1 MQLFRKRLSIGLYS
15 LRKRSRPASNS
26 LSNDEVVGGGQY
38 DNRHDDMPCKEIDPA
53 NPTSGKRYHSTP
65 DGYLSSNSSSS
76 TSSITNQRKN
86 AIVMESR
93 KRNENDLPPN
103 FAIIYAISSYLQD
116 LSLLNE
122 DITEKKE
129 SPMKLANFILEMM
142 KKIDQRMYDK
152 EIDGPNTSEADVSLA
167 VVLSAAIFLER
178 LPAGT
183 LTKRNLFQAV
193 AVTIGIAMKV
203 IFDTHPT
210 NLRLAKM
217 FGFDSLERFNAIEA
231 KICMLA
237 KFSFSLSDELL
248 KQTKE
253 RFLRYNSI

>member
-15 LRKRSRPASNS
+15 LRKRSRPLSNS
-26 LSNDEVVGGGQY
+26 LSNDEAVRGHG
-38 DNRHDDMPCKEIDPA
+38 NRNDDMPCKDTNPA
-53 NPTSGKRYHSTP
+53 NSTSGKRHYSTP

-76 TSSITNQRKN
+76 NEMKN
-86 AIVMESR
+86 AMVIESK
-93 KRNENDLPPN
+93 KRNENDLPPH
-103 FAIIYAISSYLQD
+103 FAIIYATSSYLQD
-116 LSLLNE
+116 LSLLDE
-122 DITEKKE
+122 EITVKKE
-129 SPMKLANFILEMM
+129 SPMKLANFILDIM

-152 EIDGPNTSEADVSLA
+152 EIDGPNTSEADISLT

-210 NLRLAKM
+210 NLRLAKLT
-217 FGFDSLERFNAIEA
+217 GFDSLERFNAIEA

-248 KQTKE
+248 KQAKE